1 MKKVLIIFLVLMMG
15 MLTAC
20 GNKGGNSTSGNQ
32 EINGAQNNSS
42 SEFNVTDA
50 YEMLFDFTIRQ
61 DLNGV
66 DASIAQKY
74 FNVDVTWDGL
84 DFKGASV
91 FTREVQHRSGRY
103 DVQEDVVISGSLSAD
118 EKSIESLSFRN
129 ERTGEIYEMLEL
141 ELENIPYTDDNPYPD
156 DCFKFYVR
164 EGADSLAEHLKVWNE
179 QTREGGDVTDIT
191 TKFEPLETYD
201 QEVEVTVFFYFN

>member
-1 MKKVLIIFLVLMMG
+1 MKKIFIMLLVLIIG
-15 MLTAC
+15 SLTAC
-20 GNKGGNSTSGNQ
+20 GNNAEDATTGNQ
-32 EINGAQNNSS
+32 KINEPQNNSS

-50 YEMLFDFTIRQ
+50 YEILFDFIIRQ

-74 FNVDVTWDGL
+74 FSVDVTWDGL

-91 FTREVQHRSGRY
+91 FTREVQHHSGRY

-118 EKSIESLSFRN
+118 KKSIESLSFRN

-191 TKFEPLETYD
+191 TKFETLEKYE
-201 QEVEVTVFFYFN
+201 QEVEVAVSFYFN